1 VDESFRTGHGTPFRM
16 FSVLVEASVSKRS
29 ICMSEEHRIEVDA
42 RLHEIDK
49 MGVGERNVQY
59 LEEIRDMVTRY
70 VGLYHG
76 QLRESITILE
86 LALWKSMICSK
97 VDDQESRKECRTA
110 GGRCL
115 EVVINHVL
123 VFL

>member
-1 VDESFRTGHGTPFRM
+1 MDESFRTGHGTPFRM

-86 LALWKSMICSK
+86 LALWKSMICSSK
-97 VDDQESRKECRTA
+97 VDD
-110 GGRCL
+110 
-115 EVVINHVL
+115 
-123 VFL
+123 